1 MSDKY
6 EIFSAEFSTNSL
18 RATGFKSTHYA
29 LAELIDNSVQSAIE
43 DKKNKNCNVEVI
55 AIDKNNKLSK
65 IIVVDDAGGMSPEIL
80 RQSLGVGRGRATEE
94 TKKNRVGQGKTSKF
108 GLGLK
113 QASLSQ
119 CTRFEAYTWQDE
131 DVYMSYLDNELMIAG
146 KLRYVP
152 EPIKKNIP
160 TEILDIIKLKKSKS
174 GTCIIWY
181 DISPKTTWKTSFGLM
196 KNAEMEFGR
205 MYRHLIESKNVN
217 ITLSTFNEI
226 SNNVF
231 SEVSSKKVRKSDPLF
246 LMKNCIVEDIDL
258 HQALP
263 ESSKYFDEVDTEE
276 FTAENGSKIYV
287 KYSVSNKKFRESAIG
302 NRNPLNSFV
311 GKMDG
316 VSVVRNGRELEINR
330 SFMTK
335 DTRERF
341 IGVEI
346 SFDATLDDLMGVDGK
361 KQTAANFYKR
371 DVDELAEDEGKT
383 TIQYLNDIDDNL
395 SGDEVIL
402 IRISNSISSRVNT
415 LREQIKNIRKDT
427 LNKRGKGSA
436 EATGTEFIEKRDKKT
451 ETDKDYKLISDQ
463 EKLKSIMEQLD
474 ASSDDEEEKKKN
486 AADIMGKKLR
496 FEFIDVDLPP
506 QFLFDIGLSAGI
518 YFIKLNKKHP
528 AFSNFFK
535 LLADQDDE
543 LNNGHDEPSAERGL
557 KLLLESWARMEDEA
571 PENLKEQLQD
581 IRLEWGKLA
590 RLFFKS

>member
-119 CTRFEAYTWQDE
+119 CARFEAYTWQGE

-231 SEVSSKKVRKSDPLF
+231 SEVSSKPVRKNDPLF
-246 LMKNCIVEDIDL
+246 LMKNCVVEDIDL
-258 HQALP
+258 HQSL
-263 ESSKYFDEVDTEE
+263 
-276 FTAENGSKIYV
+276 
-287 KYSVSNKKFRESAIG
+287 
-302 NRNPLNSFV
+302 
-311 GKMDG
+311 
-316 VSVVRNGRELEINR
+316 
-330 SFMTK
+330 
-335 DTRERF
+335 
-341 IGVEI
+341 
-346 SFDATLDDLMGVDGK
+346 
-361 KQTAANFYKR
+361 
-371 DVDELAEDEGKT
+371 
-383 TIQYLNDIDDNL
+383 
-395 SGDEVIL
+395 
-402 IRISNSISSRVNT
+402 
-415 LREQIKNIRKDT
+415 
-427 LNKRGKGSA
+427 
-436 EATGTEFIEKRDKKT
+436 
-451 ETDKDYKLISDQ
+451 
-463 EKLKSIMEQLD
+463 
-474 ASSDDEEEKKKN
+474 
-486 AADIMGKKLR
+486 
-496 FEFIDVDLPP
+496 
-506 QFLFDIGLSAGI
+506 
-518 YFIKLNKKHP
+518 
-528 AFSNFFK
+528 
-535 LLADQDDE
+535 
-543 LNNGHDEPSAERGL
+543 
-557 KLLLESWARMEDEA
+557 
-571 PENLKEQLQD
+571 
-581 IRLEWGKLA
+581 
-590 RLFFKS
+590 

>member
-1 MSDKY
+1 MSEKY
-6 EIFSAEFSTNSL
+6 EIFSAAFSANSL

-55 AIDKNNKLSK
+55 AIDKDQKLSK
-65 IIVVDDAGGMSPEIL
+65 ILVVDDAGGMSPEVL

-119 CTRFEAYTWQDE
+119 CARFEVYTWQGE
-131 DVYMSYLDNELMIAG
+131 DVYMSYLDNALMDEG

-152 EPIKKNIP
+152 EPIKQDIP
-160 TEILDIIKLKKSKS
+160 EELLEIIKQKKGKS
-174 GTCIIWY
+174 GTCVIWF

-205 MYRHLIESKNVN
+205 MYRHLIDSKNVN
-217 ITLSTFNEI
+217 ITLNTFNEI
-226 SNNVF
+226 SKNVF
-231 SEVSSKKVRKSDPLF
+231 NEISSKAVRKSDPLF

-263 ESSKYFDEVDTEE
+263 ESSKYFDAVDTEE

-316 VSVVRNGRELEINR
+316 VSVVRNGRELEIDK
-330 SFMTK
+330 SFLTK

-371 DVDELAEDEGKT
+371 DIEELAEDEQKT
-383 TIQYLNDIDDNL
+383 VIQYLNDIEENL

-402 IRISNSISSRVNT
+402 IKISNAINNRVNT
-415 LREQIKNIRKDT
+415 LINLVRNIRKDS
-427 LNKRGKGSA
+427 LNKRGKDSA
-436 EATGTEFIEKRDKKT
+436 EASGSKLLEEREKKT
-451 ETDKDYKLISDQ
+451 KSDEDFKLISDA
-463 EKLKSIMEQLD
+463 EKLKSIMEQLE
-474 ASSDDEEEKKKN
+474 AGGEDEDEKKKN
-486 AADIMGKKLR
+486 AADIIGKKLR
-496 FEFIDVDLPP
+496 FHFTDVELPP
-506 QFLFDIGLSAGI
+506 QFLFDIELKAGI
-518 YFIKLNKKHP
+518 YNIKLNKKHP
-528 AFSNFFK
+528 AFLNFFK
-535 LLADQDDE
+535 LLSDQDDE
-543 LNNGHDEPSAERGL
+543 LNNGNDEPSAERGL
-557 KLLLESWARMEDEA
+557 KLLLESWARLEDEA

>member
-1 MSDKY
+1 MSEKY
-6 EIFSAEFSTNSL
+6 EIFSAAFSANSL

-43 DKKNKNCNVEVI
+43 DKNNKNCNVEVI
-55 AIDKNNKLSK
+55 AIDKDQKLSK
-65 IIVVDDAGGMSPEIL
+65 ILVIDDAGGMSPEIL

-94 TKKNRVGQGKTSKF
+94 TKRNRVGQGKTSKF

-119 CTRFEAYTWQDE
+119 CARFEVYSWQGE
-131 DVYMSYLDNELMIAG
+131 DVYMSYLDNALMDEG
-146 KLRYVP
+146 KLKYVP
-152 EPIKKNIP
+152 EPIKQNIP
-160 TEILDIIKLKKSKS
+160 EELLNIIKLKKGKS
-174 GTCIIWY
+174 GTCVIWF

-205 MYRHLIESKNVN
+205 MYRHLIDSKNVN
-217 ITLSTFNEI
+217 ITLNTFNEI
-226 SNNVF
+226 SKNVF
-231 SEVSSKKVRKSDPLF
+231 NEVSSKKVRKSDPLF

-263 ESSKYFDEVDTEE
+263 ESSKYFDDVNTEE

-316 VSVVRNGRELEINR
+316 VSVVRNGRELEIDK
-330 SFMTK
+330 SFLTK

-371 DVDELAEDEGKT
+371 DIEELAEDEQKT
-383 TIQYLNDIDDNL
+383 VIQYLNDIEENL

-402 IRISNSISSRVNT
+402 IKISNAINNRVNT
-415 LREQIKNIRKDT
+415 LINLVRNIRKDS
-427 LNKRGKGSA
+427 LNKRGKDSA
-436 EATGTEFIEKRDKKT
+436 EASGSKLLEEREKKT
-451 ETDKDYKLISDQ
+451 KSDEDFKLISDA
-463 EKLKSIMEQLD
+463 EKLKSIMEQLE
-474 ASSDDEEEKKKN
+474 AGGEDEDEKKKN
-486 AADIMGKKLR
+486 AADIIGKKLR
-496 FEFIDVDLPP
+496 FHFTDVELPP
-506 QFLFDIGLSAGI
+506 QFLFDIELKAGI
-518 YFIKLNKKHP
+518 YNIKLNKKHP
-528 AFSNFFK
+528 AFLNFFK
-535 LLADQDDE
+535 LLSDQDDE
-543 LNNGHDEPSAERGL
+543 LNNGNDEPSAERGL
-557 KLLLESWARMEDEA
+557 KLLLESWARLEDEA